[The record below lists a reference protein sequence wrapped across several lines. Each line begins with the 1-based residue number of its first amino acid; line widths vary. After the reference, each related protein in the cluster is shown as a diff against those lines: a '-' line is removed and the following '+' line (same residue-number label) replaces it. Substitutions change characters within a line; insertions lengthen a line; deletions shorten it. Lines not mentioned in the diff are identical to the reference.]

1 MKMLRSKELRF
12 KGIEVLNQTNSIQFG
27 KGSLSSEITFQT
39 KEDLVTVAR
48 EVVAKQAFRIDD
60 NVLHMRIL
68 RDRASFNPE
77 TSVFISSLNKD
88 CREQHIITEL
98 NQIFSYNKTYR
109 KELEKWDKKRNKES
123 QPPSKKGKGNQRDHW
138 KSDIQEYFVLSCLLL
153 PNKEAGSAKRSALVD
168 LDCKEAVE
176 VVIKAW
182 DQKSM
187 TSFFNTLTVQHYTR
201 DHGEER
207 TEQRRQRSLTG
218 GRAEKKLTN
227 LYVESLPY
235 SFDEQDVVE
244 LFSIYGDVACVK
256 VKKPLQSLP
265 ISNADI
271 DLLSCSAYVN
281 FNSEQHAQAAKNG
294 INGKSLVA
302 GCTPI
307 YVDFYQKEN
316 RFPGVHKGLNR
327 QELVENSHFRVLYIS
342 GLYRHV
348 TKRDL
353 WTICLRYGAVDVVTL
368 KMKIEDNQEVSKC
381 KAIV

>member
-1 MKMLRSKELRF
+1 M
-12 KGIEVLNQTNSIQFG
+12 
-27 KGSLSSEITFQT
+27 
-39 KEDLVTVAR
+39 VAR
-48 EVVAKQAFRIDD
+48 EVVAKQAFRIDE

-77 TSVFISSLNKD
+77 TSVFIGSLNKD
-88 CREQHIITEL
+88 CKEQHIISEL

-109 KELEKWDKKRNKES
+109 KELEKWNKKRSKES
-123 QPPSKKGKGNQRDHW
+123 QPPSKKSKGNQRDFW

-153 PNKEAGSAKRSALVD
+153 PNKEAGSAKRFALVD
-168 LDCKEAVE
+168 FDCKEAVE

-187 TSFFNTLTVQHYTR
+187 TSFFNTLTVQHYSR
-201 DHGEER
+201 DHVEER

-256 VKKPLQSLP
+256 VKKPLRSLP

-281 FNSEQHAQAAKNG
+281 FNSEQHAEAAKNG

-302 GCTPI
+302 GGTPI

-342 GLYRHV
+342 GLYTHV
-348 TKRDL
+348 SIYLDFLFHSNIFYSGHKKRSL
-353 WTICLRYGAVDVVTL
+353 
-368 KMKIEDNQEVSKC
+368 DNLLEIWSSRCRDSQDKNREQPGSLQV
-381 KAIV
+381 